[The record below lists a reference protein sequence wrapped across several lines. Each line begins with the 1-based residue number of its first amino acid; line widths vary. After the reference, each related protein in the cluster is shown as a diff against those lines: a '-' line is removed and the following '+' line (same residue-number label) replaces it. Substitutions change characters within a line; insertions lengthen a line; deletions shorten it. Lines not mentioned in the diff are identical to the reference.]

1 MRGWAIG
8 TVAAASLLLAAGA
21 AVAEEPVDIE
31 ILAGTCAGC
40 HGAELQGAGAVPR
53 LRGHSADYLRFT
65 LQSFKSGERP
75 ATVMD
80 RLARGYRDEEIE
92 ALAVYLSELE

>member
-1 MRGWAIG
+1 MKARAF
-8 TVAAASLLLAAGA
+8 AAASAGA
-21 AVAEEPVDIE
+21 VLLFAAVAAAEEPVDIE

-53 LRGHSADYLRFT
+53 LRGHGSDYLRFT
-65 LQSFKSGERP
+65 LQSFKSGERA

-80 RLARGYRDEEIE
+80 RLARGYSEAEIE
-92 ALAVYLSELE
+92 ALAQHLSTLE